1 MKSCDKC
8 MRGPRNNA
16 VSKYCAQCGDDLVYF
31 VPSTFEEERIDVIGQ
46 NGNDGEHYGESYLK
60 AHGVPKAQH
69 ELNAKAREILD
80 STDIQ
85 PGPTQHYDHIH
96 TLDELAG
103 LGMSENSNNGEHYA
117 HVMSA
122 PPDARIVPVA
132 VNVYNECDDI
142 LFSLKA
148 YDEFT
153 VEVEWKT
160 LVGNGNLDECCQ
172 LLRDAVAMMNL
183 KG

>member
-8 MRGPRNNA
+8 MRGPRNKA
-16 VSKYCAQCGDDLVYF
+16 ESKYCAQCGDDLVYF
-31 VPSTFEEERIDVIGQ
+31 VPSNFAEERT
-46 NGNDGEHYGESYLK
+46 
-60 AHGVPKAQH
+60 
-69 ELNAKAREILD
+69 RE
-80 STDIQ
+80 
-85 PGPTQHYDHIH
+85 YDHIH

-103 LGMSENSNNGEHYA
+103 LVRSENSNDEEHYSP

-142 LFSLKA
+142 LFSLKSF
-148 YDEFT
+148 DEFT

-160 LVGNGNLDECCQ
+160 LVGNANLDECCQ

>member
-1 MKSCDKC
+1 MNHQKETEMKSCDNC
-8 MRGPRNNA
+8 LRGPRNNA

-31 VPSTFEEERIDVIGQ
+31 VPSNFAEERIDVIGQ
-46 NGNDGEHYGESYLK
+46 NGNT
-60 AHGVPKAQH
+60 A
-69 ELNAKAREILD
+69 
-80 STDIQ
+80 
-85 PGPTQHYDHIH
+85 
-96 TLDELAG
+96 
-103 LGMSENSNNGEHYA
+103 EHYA

-148 YDEFT
+148 FDEFT

-160 LVGNGNLDECCQ
+160 LVGNANLDECCQ